1 MKSFQSVVGA
11 LLCLLCFAAAHA
23 AAGPNMKPGLW
34 EQTVKME
41 MPGMPQAMQ
50 EHKSQRCVT
59 PKDLEDPRKVG
70 PGSDPRTAGQCE
82 VSNFRM
88 QGNTATWDMAC
99 KGQQQM
105 KGSGSMTYQGDRYS
119 GVNRMTMNQG
129 GQTMTMTM
137 NYSGRYLG
145 DCKSGSK

>member
-1 MKSFQSVVGA
+1 MKSFQSVVVA
-11 LLCLLCFAAAHA
+11 LLCLLSFAAAHA
-23 AAGPNMKPGLW
+23 SAGPNMKPGLW

-41 MPGMPQAMQ
+41 MPGMPQAMPEQ
-50 EHKSQRCVT
+50 KSQRCVT
-59 PKDLEDPRKVG
+59 PKDLEDPRRVG
-70 PGSDPRTAGQCE
+70 PGADPRTAGQCE

-99 KGQQQM
+99 KGEQQM

-145 DCKSGSK
+145 DCKPGSK